1 MRTTPAKTRTA
12 ILVFSLLF
20 VSRIAWGGVLL
31 RWTNSTLPPASELGI
46 DSLVV
51 SWNDRSSTMATQAQ
65 KLGYHIFVEVTP
77 DEAETAAKKADQ
89 DHFAGI
95 ILNVRKSEPTKVVSA
110 LSRLQSAHPRLSFL
124 VLNSEGKRPQMRGSL
139 VIKRD
144 SVLEVSSP
152 TAQPWIDSNLSL
164 IKIQQRV
171 YPAQSVLYTFSWRG
185 SDSEQQQVRLSADDY
200 SIAVA
205 EAGAFHADVVLEI
218 DENLEKALVD
228 HAPNGWALWKQVQS
242 YATFYSDTSK
252 DSLRAGANIA
262 VVEDELDMGDEV
274 LNLLARHNI
283 PFSVLQ
289 TSDLKT
295 QDLTPYDVVIVFAKS
310 SPETSERIADLATRG
325 KTIVLVEPQGS
336 YPWHNAQSVRMN
348 EHTVSYMVGAGKVLE
363 LSEPVTDPETFAQ
376 DIRRLVGKERA
387 LMNLWN
393 GLTTIA
399 VPYLGPNGDIAL
411 MEFINY
417 AGDPLRV
424 QVQVKGSFTS
434 VLYESPEHKCCESLV
449 PANHDG
455 FTEFEIPELRIAGR
469 VYLKTRQTN
478 GAR

>member
-1 MRTTPAKTRTA
+1 MRVTPAKTRTA

-20 VSRIAWGGVLL
+20 VPGVAWGGVLL
-31 RWTNSTLPPASELGI
+31 RWTNPALPPANELGI
-46 DSLVV
+46 DSLVI
-51 SWNDRSSTMATQAQ
+51 SWNDRSSTMARQAQ
-65 KLGYHIFVEVTP
+65 KLGYHLYVEASL

-89 DHFAGI
+89 DHLAGI
-95 ILNVRKSEPTKVVSA
+95 ILDVHTSERSKVVSDV
-110 LSRLQSAHPRLSFL
+110 SRLQSAHPKLSFV

-164 IKIQQRV
+164 IKIQQSV
-171 YPAQSVLYTFSWRG
+171 YPAQNVLYTFSWRG
-185 SDSEQQQVRLSADDY
+185 SDSAQQQDRLSADDY

-205 EAGAFHADVVLEI
+205 EAGAFHADLVLEI
-218 DENLEKALVD
+218 DEILQKALVE
-228 HAPNGWALWKQVQS
+228 HAPNAWTLWKQVQS
-242 YATFYSDTSK
+242 YVAFYSDNSK
-252 DSLRAGANIA
+252 ESLRAGANVA
-262 VVEDELDMGDEV
+262 VVEDELDTGNEV

-295 QDLTPYDVVIVFAKS
+295 QDLAPYDVVIVFAKA

-336 YPWHNAQSVRMN
+336 YPWHNAQSVRVN
-348 EHTVSYMVGAGKVLE
+348 EHTVLYTVGAGKVLE
-363 LSEPVTDPETFAQ
+363 LSEAVTDPETFAQ
-376 DIRRLVGKERA
+376 DIRRLIGKERA
-387 LMNLWN
+387 LMSLWN

-399 VPYLGPNGDIAL
+399 VPYVGLTGDIAL

-424 QVQVKGSFTS
+424 QVQVRGSFTS
-434 VLYESPEHKCCESLV
+434 ILYESPEHKCCESLV
-449 PANHDG
+449 PVNQNG

-469 VYLKTRQTN
+469 VYLKKSQTN

>member
-1 MRTTPAKTRTA
+1 MRTSPAKTRTA

-20 VSRIAWGGVLL
+20 VPGVVWGSVLL
-31 RWTNSTLPPASELGI
+31 RWTNPALPPANELGI
-46 DSLVV
+46 NSLVI
-51 SWNDRSSTMATQAQ
+51 SWNDRSSTLATQAQ
-65 KLGYHIFVEVTP
+65 KLGYHIYVEVAL
-77 DEAETAAKKADQ
+77 DEAETAAQKADQ
-89 DHFAGI
+89 DHLAGI
-95 ILNVRKSEPTKVVSA
+95 ILDVRKSEPPKVASDV
-110 LSRLQSAHPRLSFL
+110 SRLQSAHPKLSFL
-124 VLNSEGKRPQMRGSL
+124 ILNSEGKRPQMRGSL

-152 TAQPWIDSNLSL
+152 TAQPWIDSNPSL

-185 SDSEQQQVRLSADDY
+185 LDSEQQQGRLSADDY

-205 EAGAFHADVVLEI
+205 EAGAFHADLVLEI
-218 DENLEKALVD
+218 DELLQKGLID
-228 HAPNGWALWKQVQS
+228 HAPNAVALWKQVQS
-242 YATFYSDTSK
+242 YVAFYSDRAK
-252 DSLRAGANIA
+252 DSLRAGANVV
-262 VVEDELDMGDEV
+262 VVEDEFDTGDEV

-289 TSDLKT
+289 ASDLKT
-295 QDLTPYDVVIVFAKS
+295 QELTPYDVVIVFAKS

-325 KTIVLVEPQGS
+325 KTIVLVEPEGS
-336 YPWHNAQSVRMN
+336 YPWHNAQSVRVN

-376 DIRRLVGKERA
+376 DIRRLIGKERA
-387 LMNLWN
+387 LMSLWN

-399 VPYLGPNGDIAL
+399 VPYVGPTGDITL

-417 AGDPLRV
+417 AGDPLHV
-424 QVQVKGSFTS
+424 QVQVRGSFTS

-449 PANHDG
+449 PVNHNG

-469 VYLKTRQTN
+469 VYLKTN